1 MDLATWS
8 QKKTFAVEALVVE
21 RYNLSPLQIRVFQTN
36 RYYFEILDA
45 ANDGWWKTVE
55 NMLSEEGIR
64 FNGVAAL

>member
-8 QKKTFAVEALVVE
+8 QKKTFAVEALVAE

-36 RYYFEILDA
+36 RHYFEILDA